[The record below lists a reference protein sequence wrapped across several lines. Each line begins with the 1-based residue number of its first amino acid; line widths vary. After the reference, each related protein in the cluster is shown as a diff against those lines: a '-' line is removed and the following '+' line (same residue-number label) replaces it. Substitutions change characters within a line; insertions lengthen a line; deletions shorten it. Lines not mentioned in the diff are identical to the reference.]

1 MGSGCGDSIVDR
13 ILRPPGN
20 SPSRWHLTRRLLL
33 CSLNTIHDFTG
44 NVNIYFFL
52 NPAIYPTP
60 PDKEIFPEKLSHSY
74 WYFPAVFAE
83 FPKVFPLQWYYL
95 LFREDGQCNARS

>member
-1 MGSGCGDSIVDR
+1 MGSGCGDSIVDK

-33 CSLNTIHDFTG
+33 CSRFTIHDITE
-44 NVNIYFFL
+44 NVNIYFPQFS
-52 NPAIYPTP
+52 TP
-60 PDKEIFPEKLSHSY
+60 PGRAFFPEKVSHSSSG
-74 WYFPAVFAE
+74 FPAVFAE
-83 FPKVFPLQWYYL
+83 FPACHPLQWYYL